1 MAKEI
6 TKKDGTKEPFDA
18 GKIKSG
24 IGAVAKE
31 AGLAEDK
38 INEIIEKVSTKV
50 IAMADAKEE
59 ITSAEI
65 KQSILA
71 ELDATEPA
79 VSAAWRKYDE
89 TKAKA

>member
-1 MAKEI
+1 
-6 TKKDGTKEPFDA
+6 
-18 GKIKSG
+18 
-24 IGAVAKE
+24 
-31 AGLAEDK
+31 
-38 INEIIEKVSTKV
+38 
-50 IAMADAKEE
+50 MADAKEE